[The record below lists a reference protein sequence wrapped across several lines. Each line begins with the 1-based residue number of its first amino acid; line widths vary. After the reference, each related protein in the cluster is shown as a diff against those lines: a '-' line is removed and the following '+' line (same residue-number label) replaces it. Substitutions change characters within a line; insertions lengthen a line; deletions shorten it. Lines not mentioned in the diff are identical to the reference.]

1 MAKNENQSSHELDAL
16 LAELMQDKKESEQP
30 AKTEPPAA
38 ETAQEKGK
46 APAARPFTGSANGGL
61 QFRSLPTDQSAGDQE
76 PKPLQFRSMSTGY
89 KQTPPPTSKPLNFQ
103 SVSTA
108 QSDSGKAVSPEN
120 PEHPK
125 RNVPNADISDTI
137 SLGKNASAPFASKP
151 LPANKIGSEGM
162 TETAEAEMHLP
173 GISEKSVAAE
183 DAAYDIKGISKKDLA
198 AVAAEEMST
207 TQILESLA
215 KAKKQAE
222 QGAQEGKPAVTA
234 SQPED
239 TPEMPASQGESVS
252 EEELA
257 AAEAEQMSTT
267 QVVESMNSGRQAE
280 EDNKTAEEQT
290 SGPEMAVQ
298 EESEE
303 DSVPAGKA
311 HKQPLQLNPL
321 QKSRVQID
329 EKSLKEP
336 VLKNGKS
343 SWLGDQSVLRGDK
356 KKKRKK
362 RGHSVIGVVFRFLI
376 VIVLV
381 VAFAVGAMLV
391 VYAAG
396 DIFGLK
402 ESEEKI
408 TVNIPTNTSVS
419 QVADLLKEKEIIEY
433 PVVFRAYVK
442 YKLNNNV
449 NFNFGVF
456 TLTPNMS
463 YDELIAEL
471 ERAVKSEEEVTV
483 TIPEGFDVIEI
494 ASKLEENHVCT
505 KEEFLKAIN
514 EEKFDYDIL
523 ESAYENKDK
532 KGYVL
537 EGYLYPDTYNFIE
550 NSAPADVIKKFLD
563 NFERKLSNSMRNSI
577 EYKGYTM
584 DEFLTLASI
593 VQKEAPTK
601 DNMGLVSS
609 VYTNRLKSDEFP
621 KLQADP
627 TSGYADD
634 VLLKNGFS
642 QELSEAYDTYKSE
655 GLPPGAIA
663 NPGMDAM
670 EAALSP
676 RTSDYYYFCSDL
688 GTGEFYYAYSYD
700 EHQANLVKAGLTE

>member
-1 MAKNENQSSHELDAL
+1 MAKNENQSSRELDAL
-16 LAELMQDKKESEQP
+16 LAELMQDKKEPEQP
-30 AKTEPPAA
+30 AKTDSPAA
-38 ETAQEKGK
+38 ETKREKDIDP
-46 APAARPFTGSANGGL
+46 APRPFTGSGNGGL
-61 QFRSLPTDQSAGDQE
+61 QFRNLPTDKTAGAQE
-76 PKPLQFRSMSTGY
+76 SKPLQFQSMSTGY
-89 KQTPPPTSKPLNFQ
+89 KKITPPSAESLNFQ
-103 SVSTA
+103 SVSAT
-108 QSDSGKAVSPEN
+108 QSDSEKTVSKEN
-120 PEHPK
+120 AKPDNLNTNTP
-125 RNVPNADISDTI
+125 DTI
-137 SLGKNASAPFASKP
+137 SLGKNSSTPSVENHENPSASKVD
-151 LPANKIGSEGM
+151 GM
-162 TETAEAEMHLP
+162 KEIPKTEMRLS
-173 GISEKSVAAE
+173 GISQQL
-183 DAAYDIKGISKKDLA
+183 DAVENNLYDRKGISQKEIA
-198 AVAAEEMST
+198 AAAAEEMST

-215 KAKKQAE
+215 KAKRQAE
-222 QGAQEGKPAVTA
+222 QEDKEERTEAAEHRPENA
-234 SQPED
+234 SQ
-239 TPEMPASQGESVS
+239 MPAPQGKSVS
-252 EEELA
+252 EEDLA
-257 AAEAEQMSTT
+257 AAEAEEMATT
-267 QVVESMNSGRQAE
+267 QVLESGTNSQQAE
-280 EDNKTAEEQT
+280 EDTIEAEEH
-290 SGPEMAVQ
+290 AW
-298 EESEE
+298 ESSEKLEE
-303 DSVPAGKA
+303 DSEQAG
-311 HKQPLQLNPL
+311 QTNEQQSQLNSL

-329 EKSLKEP
+329 EKALEEP
-336 VLKNGKS
+336 VLKSGKS
-343 SWLGDQSVLRGDK
+343 SWLGDHSILRGDK

-362 RGHSVIGVVFRFLI
+362 RGHSVIGVAFRFLI

-442 YKLNNNV
+442 YKLNNDV

-483 TIPEGFDVIEI
+483 TIPEGFDVVEI

-532 KGYVL
+532 KAYVL

-601 DNMGLVSS
+601 DNMGLVAS

-627 TSGYADD
+627 TSGYADN

-642 QELSEAYDTYKSE
+642 QELSESYDTYKSE

-676 RTSDYYYFCSDL
+676 RTSDYFYFCSDL